1 MIRKPQSPYPVVA
14 KSHPGMS
21 GKNNEDRFGVTAFQ
35 LSKKNPT
42 PVLLAVLCDG
52 VGGHK
57 AGEVAAELGVNLI
70 TQTVS
75 ESTGQY
81 PLQIIK
87 EGVEKANNAIYQETQ
102 KDNGKQGMATTV
114 AITWMVGHR
123 LFTAS
128 VGDSRIYLIRGDQIR
143 QLSID
148 HTWIQEALDNNIL
161 TPDQVEGHPHRHV
174 IRRYLGGP
182 TPPEIDFR
190 MQMLQ
195 GETEQLAHKNQ
206 GVTLQTG
213 DRLLLTSDGLTDLV
227 NNEEILEAFKV
238 GDDNLAVD
246 NLIDLANERGGHDNI
261 TVITFVVPDG
271 IQAVTKKRSF
281 LPLGCVVAA
290 IAAFVVAAI
299 IFGYFWLQSNNMDFN
314 LFNRNEQPAQV
325 TLNPMMTSAPQTT
338 ATGGEGFSVQATV
351 TPGDANTPKLVST
364 QTSQPLFP
372 ESSESGGYPPPQ
384 EAVLTPV
391 TPQAYP

>member
-1 MIRKPQSPYPVVA
+1 MIRKPQSRYPVVA

-21 GKNNEDRFGVTAFQ
+21 GKKNEDRFGVTAFQ
-35 LSKKNPT
+35 ISKKNPT

-57 AGEVAAELGVNLI
+57 AGEIAAELGVNLI

-81 PLQIIK
+81 PLQILK
-87 EGVEKANNAIYQETQ
+87 EGIEKANNAIYQETQ

-114 AITWMVGHR
+114 AIAWMVGHR

-148 HTWIQEALDNNIL
+148 HTWIQEALDNNLL

-190 MQMLQ
+190 MQMIN
-195 GETEQLAHKNQ
+195 GETEQHAYKNQ
-206 GVTLQTG
+206 GVPLQTG

-227 NNEEILEAFKV
+227 SDEEILEAFKV
-238 GDDNLAVD
+238 GDENLAVD

-261 TVITFVVPDG
+261 TIVTFVVPDG
-271 IQAVTKKRSF
+271 IQAVTRKRSF
-281 LPLGCVVAA
+281 VPLGCVLAA
-290 IAAFVVAAI
+290 LAALVIAGIVI
-299 IFGYFWLQSNNMDFN
+299 GYIWLDRNPGSLN
-314 LFNRNEQPAQV
+314 LFNRNEPPAQV
-325 TLNPMMTSAPQTT
+325 TLNPMMTSAPRTT
-338 ATGGEGFSVQATV
+338 ATGNDAFSPQAS
-351 TPGDANTPKLVST
+351 PAPEDLNGPKLVPT
-364 QTSQPLFP
+364 QTSQALQ
-372 ESSESGGYPPPQ
+372 SESINSDAYPPPE

>member
-1 MIRKPQSPYPVVA
+1 YPVVA

-42 PVLLAVLCDG
+42 PVLLAILCDG

-57 AGEVAAELGVNLI
+57 AGEVAADLGVNLI
-70 TQTVS
+70 TQTVA

-81 PLQIIK
+81 PIQILK
-87 EGVEKANNAIYQETQ
+87 EGIERANNAIYQETQ

-114 AITWMVGHR
+114 AIAWMVGHR

-148 HTWIQEALDNNIL
+148 HTWIQEALDNNLL

-190 MQMLQ
+190 MQMNH
-195 GETEQLAHKNQ
+195 GEADQQAYKNQ

-213 DRLLLTSDGLTDLV
+213 DRLILTSDGLTDLV
-227 NNEEILEAFKV
+227 SDKEILETFKI
-238 GDDNLAVD
+238 GDDNQAVD

-271 IQAVTKKRSF
+271 IQAVSKKRSF
-281 LPLGCVVAA
+281 NPLGCVLA
-290 IAAFVVAAI
+290 ILAVIVVAGI
-299 IFGYFWLQSNNMDFN
+299 VFGYIWLQRNPVDLN
-314 LFNRNEQPAQV
+314 LFNRGEQPSQV
-325 TLNPMMTSAPQTT
+325 TINPMMTSAPQTT
-338 ATGGEGFSVQATV
+338 ATGGEGFSPQSTT
-351 TPGDANTPKLVST
+351 TPEVVNEPKLVST
-364 QTSQPLFP
+364 STTQPLLS
-372 ESSESGGYPPPQ
+372 EGTSSDAYPPPD